1 MAYLSRKVSFSSELA
16 LAGKS
21 LSLTLQASSDALGC
35 VRTPASSI
43 PKIKNMVIITVFA
56 VDTPIDFASF
66 IWLAAA
72 MSEAYEIYPA
82 VGSGPKQLYLHF
94 SVLML

>member
-56 VDTPIDFASF
+56 VDTPIDFRL
-66 IWLAAA
+66 IHLCLQQLCR
-72 MSEAYEIYPA
+72 
-82 VGSGPKQLYLHF
+82 KQTKYTLR
-94 SVLML
+94 